1 MAVACASRFSVLK
14 LEDDDMSESVNKK
27 TNAQNNKQV
36 GKNNKQN
43 IKTATNDSKA
53 KSKKKKKSAT
63 EIAEVYIFVSH
74 FVLSYYFL
82 FKENKPI
89 ITLISM
95 YIYCNIL
102 FKVLVVIFNINSK

>member
-36 GKNNKQN
+36 GKNSKQN

-63 EIAEVYIFVSH
+63 EIAEVYNLSLSFCIV
-74 FVLSYYFL
+74 VLF
-82 FKENKPI
+82 FIQKE
-89 ITLISM
+89 
-95 YIYCNIL
+95 
-102 FKVLVVIFNINSK
+102 